1 MTHSKEWKE
10 KWVTPEI
17 EHGKLTEY
25 NFLVHYPEGLK
36 LGRYVDL
43 SQFVYIQA
51 RGGVEIRDKLK
62 EELDE
67 LCFPDLLERQRKNEI
82 IDKIMGNFNHS
93 PQDNSKKISHLL
105 NNLQPEDTHVK
116 KINGVEYISKDVHNT
131 IFVDF
136 VKKLKEEINKG
147 LHKGNCSCD
156 RCDARRQDLF
166 DITKIMGEIKK

>member
-1 MTHSKEWKE
+1 MIPKKVAQAKE
-10 KWVTPEI
+10 KP
-17 EHGKLTEY
+17 LTK
-25 NFLVHYPEGLK
+25 NFI
-36 LGRYVDL
+36 
-43 SQFVYIQA
+43 F
-51 RGGVEIRDKLK
+51 
-62 EELDE
+62 
-67 LCFPDLLERQRKNEI
+67 
-82 IDKIMGNFNHS
+82 
-93 PQDNSKKISHLL
+93 
-105 NNLQPEDTHVK
+105 K